1 MTGQLRSVG
10 TTEPVARVGVLLQT
24 VGDGRGVVLPMAV
37 VVEEHL
43 S

>member
-24 VGDGRGVVLPMAV
+24 VGERNSVILAVSV